1 MGFEY
6 PWALLLLFP
15 LAAWAFWE
23 WRGGGRV
30 AHLALRV
37 VIFGLIVLALA
48 SPVWELPGSA
58 VHVVAL
64 TDVSESIG
72 DEGFARAQQIV
83 RQLEREGGSG
93 SLTVIPFAGKVL
105 PGRSTSLPA
114 PGSLGAAGRGTD
126 IETAMRYALASLP
139 ARSVP
144 RIALIT
150 DGLENSGSMLRA
162 AWQAKTLGV
171 PVHAYSLPGRPVAEL
186 VIRAMEFPERVWS
199 GERFP
204 LRLVVEAPR
213 LARGHVEI
221 TVDGK
226 RIGMS
231 DVELAEGLNPLLL
244 TLSVQSEGVSELRV
258 QVSAGDLG
266 EVQKSGAIAFRRP
279 AAIFVSSTT
288 QQEDQHLLAV
298 MNAARYQLR
307 ITQALP
313 DTLTDTQLLVLNNQ
327 DMEAY
332 TDAQKERLEQYVLG
346 GGGLLVVAGERNV
359 YVEKPPGTPEDAL
372 TRALPAKLAPPQSE
386 EGTVV
391 ALIIDKSS
399 SMEGRKMQLARLA
412 TIGVID
418 NLRPQDMVGVLIF
431 DNSHQWAVPI
441 RKAEEK
447 TLIKRLVS
455 GIMADGGTQIA
466 PALEEAYR
474 RVYPLKAAFKHIV
487 LLTDGI
493 SEEGDSINLAKEA
506 AVNKITIS
514 TVGLGRDV
522 NRNYLQN
529 VANNANGSAH
539 FVDDPAMLQQ
549 ILLKDVME
557 HTGSTA
563 IEGSIRV
570 QLTRPSEL
578 TEGIDFASAP
588 PLNGFVKF
596 EAKPTADLLLTLDRE
611 DAPLL
616 ARWQYGLGRAAVF
629 TSDAKGRWA
638 SEWLT
643 WQGYDRFWANLLR
656 DMLPRSQPRE
666 SSIRFDEATNRLL
679 VEYRT
684 DAASGPREAPELFLF
699 GRDNYRLPVTADMV
713 APGLFRVSA
722 PTSDR
727 RGLFRIRP
735 LREVSDFPEL
745 GYYLE
750 EPEVNDFGNDERLLR
765 EVATYTSGQFNP
777 SPSAVFDPGNVRFQS
792 YTVLWPFLLAA
803 AIALQLLE
811 LFLRKGLPW
820 IRERRARPR
829 ANLSFQS

>member
-1 MGFEY
+1 
-6 PWALLLLFP
+6 
-15 LAAWAFWE
+15 
-23 WRGGGRV
+23 
-30 AHLALRV
+30 
-37 VIFGLIVLALA
+37 
-48 SPVWELPGSA
+48 
-58 VHVVAL
+58 
-64 TDVSESIG
+64 
-72 DEGFARAQQIV
+72 
-83 RQLEREGGSG
+83 
-93 SLTVIPFAGKVL
+93 
-105 PGRSTSLPA
+105 
-114 PGSLGAAGRGTD
+114 
-126 IETAMRYALASLP
+126 
-139 ARSVP
+139 
-144 RIALIT
+144 
-150 DGLENSGSMLRA
+150 
-162 AWQAKTLGV
+162 
-171 PVHAYSLPGRPVAEL
+171 
-186 VIRAMEFPERVWS
+186 
-199 GERFP
+199 
-204 LRLVVEAPR
+204 
-213 LARGHVEI
+213 
-221 TVDGK
+221 
-226 RIGMS
+226 
-231 DVELAEGLNPLLL
+231 
-244 TLSVQSEGVSELRV
+244 
-258 QVSAGDLG
+258 
-266 EVQKSGAIAFRRP
+266 
-279 AAIFVSSTT
+279 
-288 QQEDQHLLAV
+288 V
-298 MNAARYQLR
+298 MNAARYRLQ
-307 ITQALP
+307 IAQSLP
-313 DTLTDTQLLVLNNQ
+313 DSLAETQLLVLSNQ
-327 DMEAY
+327 DLEAY
-332 TDAQKERLEQYVLG
+332 SEAQKSRLEQYVLG
-346 GGGLLVVAGERNV
+346 GGGLLVVAGEKNV
-359 YVEKPPGTPEDAL
+359 YVEKPEGTPEDAL
-372 TRALPAKLAPPQSE
+372 TRALPAKLAPPESE

-474 RVYPLKAAFKHIV
+474 RVYPLKASFKHIV

-506 AVNKITIS
+506 ALNKITIS

-529 VANNANGSAH
+529 VADNAKGTAY

-570 QLTRPSEL
+570 KVARQNEL
-578 TEGIDFASAP
+578 TEGINFDSAP

-596 EAKPTADLLLTLDRE
+596 DAKPTADLVLTLDRE

-643 WQGYDRFWANLLR
+643 WEGYDRFWANVLR

-666 SSIRFDEATNRLL
+666 SSIRYDESTKRLL

-684 DAASGPREAPELFLF
+684 DPVSGPRVAPELFLF
-699 GRDNYRLPVTADMV
+699 GRDNYRLPVTAEMA
-713 APGLFRVSA
+713 APGLFRVFA
-722 PTSDR
+722 PTADH

-735 LREVSDFPEL
+735 VEDSDDFPEL

-765 EVATYTSGQFNP
+765 EVASYTGGQFNP
-777 SPSAVFDPGNVRFQS
+777 SAATVFDPGNVRFQS
-792 YTVLWPFLLAA
+792 QTYVWPFLLAA
-803 AIALQLLE
+803 AILLQLLE

-820 IRERRARPR
+820 LRERRAQSG
-829 ANLSFQS
+829 ANLSYQG